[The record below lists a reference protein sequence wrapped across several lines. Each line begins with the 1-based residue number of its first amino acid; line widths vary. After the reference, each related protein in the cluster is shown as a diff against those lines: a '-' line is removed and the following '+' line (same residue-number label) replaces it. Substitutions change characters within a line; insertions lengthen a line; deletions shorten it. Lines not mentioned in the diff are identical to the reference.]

1 MYKRDE
7 KKFLFMKLEDN
18 GGDQTKPNKYR
29 SLIDLFDMRAIV
41 LIVISILSYLTTTEL
56 NLRKIVVYNVPK
68 SKIKMLQTN
77 LNVIK

>member
-29 SLIDLFDMRAIV
+29 SLIDLFDIPLASNCADCNKH
-41 LIVISILSYLTTTEL
+41 LEL
-56 NLRKIVVYNVPK
+56 PYYYGIK
-68 SKIKMLQTN
+68 SKKNRCI
-77 LNVIK
+77 